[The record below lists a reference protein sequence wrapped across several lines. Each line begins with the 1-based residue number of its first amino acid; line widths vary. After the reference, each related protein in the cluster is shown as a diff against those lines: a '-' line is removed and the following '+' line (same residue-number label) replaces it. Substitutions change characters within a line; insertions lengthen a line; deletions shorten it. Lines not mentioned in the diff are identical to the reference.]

1 MRVQYYTPEGEK
13 LPVAI
18 NDMWEETKM
27 YATSRTKETIFFNCK
42 RWNLKATLD
51 TETLECSIKWGA
63 KPLYASDFTKEEL
76 KDLIDEKDL

>member
-42 RWNLKATLD
+42 R
-51 TETLECSIKWGA
+51 
-63 KPLYASDFTKEEL
+63 
-76 KDLIDEKDL
+76 